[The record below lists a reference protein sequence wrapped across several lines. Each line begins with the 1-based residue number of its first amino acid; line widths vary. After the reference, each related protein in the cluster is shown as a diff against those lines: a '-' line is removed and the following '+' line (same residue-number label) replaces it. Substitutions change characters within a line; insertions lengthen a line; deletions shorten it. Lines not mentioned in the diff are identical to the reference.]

1 MGLSTELP
9 SARQLALPE
18 RAGMRAGRDH
28 KAQKRPVSR
37 NAREEKGS
45 REREQSDE
53 DQEVSTECDIKA
65 ASVQCRPN

>member
-1 MGLSTELP
+1 
-9 SARQLALPE
+9 
-18 RAGMRAGRDH
+18 MRAGRDH